1 MNKSITLCL
10 IPLLTVI
17 FVAGCAPAVIGGV
30 AGSAAVLHDTR
41 TTGTVVEDEAIEL
54 KAARAIFNDKEL
66 FSRCHVNVTSYNMNV
81 LVTGEAPTESLKQK
95 VIHIV
100 RNTPKVKRVYDEI
113 IISEPS
119 SIVSRS
125 SDSVLTTK
133 VKTQLFL
140 IKDFDST
147 RVKVLTERGIVYLM
161 GFLTKKEA
169 KAVTEMARRVGG
181 VQKVAKLFEYLD

>member
-1 MNKSITLCL
+1 MYKFIIFYLASLFIASILG
-10 IPLLTVI
+10 
-17 FVAGCAPAVIGGV
+17 GCAPVVVGGV
-30 AGSAAVLHDTR
+30 AGGAAVLHDTR

-66 FSRCHVNVTSYNMNV
+66 FSRTHVNVISYNMRV
-81 LVTGEAPTESLKQK
+81 LVTGEAPTESLRQR
-95 VIHIV
+95 VIDIV
-100 RNTPKVKRVYDEI
+100 RNTPKVKQVYNEI
-113 IISEPS
+113 IIAEPS

-147 RVKVLTERGIVYLM
+147 RVKVVTERGIVYLM
-161 GFLTKKEA
+161 GFLNKKEA

-181 VQKVAKLFEYLD
+181 VQKVVKLFEYLD